1 MREKTRRG
9 DRKKESKEMQEEKTR
24 REDDIKE

>member
-9 DRKKESKEMQEEKTR
+9 YRKKESKEMQEEKTR

>member
-9 DRKKESKEMQEEKTR
+9 DRKKESKEGKKCRKRKQEEKM
-24 REDDIKE
+24 K